1 MRRLPALL
9 CLVVIVSCTS
19 ASTPPVSEEPV
30 RDAGQETEPDPEPG
44 EGTDANTVV
53 SAGVGINLSAV
64 NYFATQLP
72 FSNVFMNRDAWMTTV
87 EGQWDTMEAS
97 TVPVDA
103 DGYARE
109 VPYNGLMMRAPAF
122 LPIHADTFEMT
133 WKGDGEFQIQGPG
146 YKLLE
151 LTDSSLRFSVDSS
164 LTDSVFIRID
174 RSTPGNHVHDI
185 RIEGERD
192 YGAAFRNSLKGFGV
206 LRFMDWGATNHSP
219 VKTWSERTTP
229 TLGQGSDHGVAIEHM
244 IDTANAV
251 QAHMW
256 FTVPHQADD
265 DYMQRAAQLI
275 AERLD
280 KRLHVFVE
288 YSNENWNGIFS
299 QVQWEQARGL
309 AMGFDKFRQGKTQEE
324 TEFWAGTFFAVQ
336 RAAYLHSV
344 FRGVLGERAVTVLA
358 GQSANPGL
366 NEALLAAYEDTRINP
381 LGGKPDA
388 LAVAPYFGRTY
399 REREEVASLSVE
411 RILSDA
417 EESIA
422 ELVTEHTSTNRD
434 VADEHGVHLIAYEA
448 GQHVLLAGG
457 LEEDDPLLEMVI
469 AANRD
474 PRMGDLYR
482 KAHKAWLAAGGELIV
497 YFNSCEAPGKYGSW
511 GAREYQDQPLS
522 EAPKWAALQSM
533 VQ

>member
-19 ASTPPVSEEPV
+19 PIAPPVPEDPNPDGGEEVDP
-30 RDAGQETEPDPEPG
+30 DDGTGQQTN
-44 EGTDANTVV
+44 ANTIV

-72 FSNVFMNRDAWMTTV
+72 FSNLFLSRDAWMSTTWDA
-87 EGQWDTMEAS
+87 WDTEQIA
-97 TVPVDA
+97 TIPANA
-103 DGYARE
+103 DGYALE
-109 VPYNGLMMRAPAF
+109 LPYGELRMRAPAF

-133 WKGDGEFQIQGPG
+133 WKGDGEFHIQAPG

-151 LTDSSLRFSVDSS
+151 LTETSLRFSVDAS
-164 LTDSVFIRID
+164 LSDSVFIRID
-174 RSTPGNHVHDI
+174 RSTPGNYVHDI
-185 RIEGERD
+185 EIRGQRD
-192 YGAAFRNSLKGFGV
+192 YGAEFRKSLKGFGV

-219 VKTWSERTTP
+219 VKTWSERTLP
-229 TLGQGSDHGVAIEHM
+229 KLGQGSEHGVAIEHM

-280 KRLHVFVE
+280 KRLNVFIE

-299 QVQWEQARGL
+299 QVQWEQKQGL
-309 AMGFDKFRQGKTQEE
+309 ALGYDEFRQGKTQEE

-344 FRGVLGERAVTVLA
+344 FRRALGERAVTVLS

-366 NEALLAAYEDTRINP
+366 NEAILAAYEDTRINP

-388 LAVAPYFGRTY
+388 LAVAPYFGRVY
-399 REREEVASLSVE
+399 REREEVAGLTVD
-411 RILSDA
+411 RILADA

-448 GQHVLLAGG
+448 GQHVLLTGG
-457 LEEDDPLLEMVI
+457 LEEDEPLLEMVI

-497 YFNSCEAPGKYGSW
+497 YFNSCEQPGKFGSW